1 MELYFNNMRKA
12 YDTLIHAIRTDE
24 MVKAVI
30 QRQDS
35 LIDFME
41 KVSAIFKEQDLKNEQ
56 RILQNENALN
66 TTIGHINNGCDP
78 KSRDYYKNL
87 VSDTLIYNLCMK
99 LVYSEIEQRY
109 DRLFGSLRS
118 YEKGD
123 FEFHYKVYK
132 TITDAQKD
140 YLKEVSGNSLF
151 ILETY
156 LDKTKTKKTYSKD
169 KIELALSRIYDS
181 LCVFYGYQLY
191 DTRLKREGVYEY
203 E

>member
-35 LIDFME
+35 LINIME
-41 KVSAIFKEQDLKNEQ
+41 KVSAIFKDQELKNEQ

-151 ILETY
+151 ILENY

-191 DTRLKREGVYEY
+191 DTRLKREGIYEY

>member
-1 MELYFNNMRKA
+1 MELYFNNMGKA
-12 YDTLIHAIRTDE
+12 YDTLIYAIRTDE

-35 LIDFME
+35 LINIME
-41 KVSAIFKEQDLKNEQ
+41 KVSAIFKEQELKNEQ
-56 RILQNENALN
+56 RILQNENVLN
-66 TTIGHINNGCDP
+66 TTIGHINNGCDS

-109 DRLFGSLRS
+109 ERIFGSLRS
-118 YEKGD
+118 FEKGD

-140 YLKEVSGNSLF
+140 YLKEVSGNSFL

-169 KIELALSRIYDS
+169 KIELALSRVYNA
-181 LCVFYGYQLY
+181 LCVYYGYQLY
-191 DTRLKREGVYEY
+191 DTKIKREGAYEY

>member
-35 LIDFME
+35 LVTIME
-41 KVSAIFKEQDLKNEQ
+41 KVSAIFKDQELKNEQ

-109 DRLFGSLRS
+109 ERIFGSLRS
-118 YEKGD
+118 FEKGD

-140 YLKEVSGNSLF
+140 YLKEVSGNSLL

-156 LDKTKTKKTYSKD
+156 LDRTKTKKTYSKD

-181 LCVFYGYQLY
+181 LCVYYGNDLY
-191 DTRLKREGVYEY
+191 DTKIKREGAYEY

>member
-12 YDTLIHAIRTDE
+12 YDTLIYAIRTDD

-35 LIDFME
+35 LVNIME
-41 KVSAIFKEQDLKNEQ
+41 KVSAIFKDQELKNEQ

-66 TTIGHINNGCDP
+66 TTIGHINNGCDS

-109 DRLFGSLRS
+109 EKLFGSLRS

-140 YLKEVSGNSLF
+140 YLREVSGNSFF

-169 KIELALSRIYDS
+169 KIELALNRIYDS
-181 LCVFYGYQLY
+181 LCVYYGNNLY
-191 DTRLKREGVYEY
+191 DTKIKRERIYEY

>member
-12 YDTLIHAIRTDE
+12 YDTLIYAIRTDE

-35 LIDFME
+35 LINIME
-41 KVSAIFKEQDLKNEQ
+41 KVSAIFKDQELKNEQ

-109 DRLFGSLRS
+109 ERLFGSLRS

-140 YLKEVSGNSLF
+140 YLREVSGNSLF

>member
-12 YDTLIHAIRTDE
+12 YDTLIYAIRTDE

-30 QRQDS
+30 KRQDS
-35 LIDFME
+35 LVTIME
-41 KVSAIFKEQDLKNEQ
+41 KVSAIFKEQELKNEQ

-99 LVYSEIEQRY
+99 LIYSEIEQRY
-109 DRLFGSLRS
+109 DTLFGSLRS

-132 TITDAQKD
+132 TITDDQKD
-140 YLKEVSGNSLF
+140 YLRDVSSNSLS
-151 ILETY
+151 ILEMY
-156 LDKTKTKKTYSKD
+156 LDRTKTKKPYSKD

-181 LCVFYGYQLY
+181 LCVYYGNGLY
-191 DTRLKREGVYEY
+191 DTKIKREGAYEY